1 MLQGTD
7 LIYNDL
13 RPMVFPNL
21 PLSHTHCT
29 SAMRSVR
36 DALDLLGGKWK
47 LPIIVGLLSGPQ
59 RFKQLQREVAGI
71 TAKMLSKELKELEIN
86 GLITRQVDATTVP
99 VAVTYTL
106 AAYGNTLFPVIEA
119 LHAWGQQHRLRIMH
133 SANTEAPQINA
144 LVETEV

>member
-1 MLQGTD
+1 M
-7 LIYNDL
+7 
-13 RPMVFPNL
+13 PFPV
-21 PLSHTHCT
+21 PPPSHANCT
-29 SAMRSVR
+29 GAMRSVR

-47 LPIIVGLLSGPQ
+47 LPIIVGLSNGPQ

-86 GLITRQVDATTVP
+86 GLITRQVDAATVP

-119 LHAWGQQHRLRIMH
+119 LHAWGREHRIRIMH
-133 SANTEAPQINA
+133 SGETTAPKA
-144 LVETEV
+144 SRVVEVVA